1 MFKLNHKTNLFVV
14 FSLIL
19 FKVNSQTLI
28 IDPTAD
34 GGFEGSHGWT
44 ILNTTNVNKWIVGTA
59 AKSAGS
65 SGAYISNNN
74 SASAITNPQ
83 ASNSR
88 VYIYKDVI
96 VPNNA
101 NSISISFKYKNSGTD
116 APAPRC
122 MFALASAFPA
132 LPTDGSSYLVGAE
145 FATVL
150 NNASN
155 WVTYNNTS
163 PLSSD
168 RPITY
173 TSQTLIPGATYRI
186 IFEWG
191 ALCQTCKV
199 QTSPICSY
207 PSAANI
213 TGNFSITPGTTMTFG
228 ISSTGGANF
237 GYDWSVT
244 AGASISSGQ
253 GTNSVNVYFPSN
265 YTGGNIRCQLTCPT
279 PVFAN
284 SGTTG
289 GAIGIDEVSVSYV
302 GRPIITSFSPSSGAV
317 GSSVTIVGQN
327 FGATTSDNIVYL
339 GGMKCNITA
348 ASSSSITVSI
358 PPHSSV
364 GEFTVINKTLKL
376 NATSQKDFITTNSSL
391 SNINYA
397 AYAKASFDSIQ
408 TFTTVT
414 QPQSIN
420 QKFINADIDGDN
432 KIDIVTMS
440 NAGVPQVWRNTSTS
454 GVINSSSLTAS
465 SISSVSPTITS
476 ATVINAFDYNNDGL
490 IDIAATN
497 GISTQNGFVNI
508 NNSTSGTPSFKNFSS
523 LLSSSNHCRIGNAF
537 LPIDIN
543 NDGRTD
549 ILGTD
554 NSTGLTFS
562 LNNTNIDTFKAI
574 TGNASNTNSIN
585 QLLANGGQTGASGD
599 LNNDGMVDL
608 VIGGNGLLNILQ
620 NTTKKGAPVIRGFN
634 FKEIDSKTAGSL
646 TYNAVKIAD
655 LDGDGK
661 LDVIAGSSSSL
672 NLLVF
677 KNNTIDSSDIS
688 MSEVSNFATDFS
700 NSQISS
706 IALGDM
712 NGDGKVDILVGNS
725 TGNLGIGY
733 FENISSVGTIN
744 FAPFVRLVSSGYYHQ
759 VELADIDGDNKLD
772 IVASGGPSSTN
783 VSAVTVLS
791 IFRNRQGEAGVIG
804 SNQTICTGTIPAPFT
819 SLSAAT
825 LPSGTP
831 QYQWQS
837 STTANFTSPTTIS
850 GATSETYT
858 HPTALTTTTYF
869 RRRVNSSLSTGNF
882 FFSNPIMVAI
892 TASPSLPTSV
902 RPDTACGTNAV
913 TLRAVPSTGNT
924 VAWYAA
930 TSGGSPLA
938 LGDSFITPSLSAN
951 TIYYAG
957 SLTSNG
963 CLSASRTAVTAVI
976 FTTVPTVG
984 ATAASRCDA
993 GPLTLSGTV
1002 TNRGTLRWYNVA
1014 SGGTI
1019 LNTGLTYNI
1028 PNLTTTTTYFV
1039 EGNNCNG
1046 NTATRTAVTATVTPT
1061 PQILTTTPV
1070 SACRATN
1077 AIINATASS
1086 GNLSWFADSIT
1097 TSSSGSGASFTVGA
1111 ISATTR
1117 RFVSSSI
1124 TTGSITCTSPR
1135 VGVTATMVELPSP
1148 PANVNATLCGTGT
1161 ATLSATPPSGGFV
1174 EWYSASTGGTLLGS
1188 NSTYT
1193 TPVLSSNTTYFV
1205 RSINSFGC
1213 ASSTRTPDTVKYNG
1227 PNCSILI
1234 NTNALTNSTNN
1245 TIVAST
1251 ISNFTSY
1258 IWQRSTDGSN
1268 WVDITSNL
1276 DPGVT
1281 YSGFSG
1287 TTGTSSTMTISSAI
1301 SNMHGY
1307 QYRLKLTQGAGCE
1320 FLSNAA
1326 TFRVADLFGSC
1337 NNTTALAATYVQ
1349 TSGTSAPQYKNSCS
1363 VTMDYSSYPPTCD
1376 PNTYWWTFGNY
1387 NPSQAAISDGNGMS
1401 GVVLNSL
1408 AGKAFITLD
1417 LGSPKV
1423 INKVYLL
1430 PLQEYNSN
1438 NCCSLTVTKHM
1449 DCSDLWVSNDSVNWT
1464 TIYSCLDG
1472 GANPSAGGYYDGAY
1486 TSFSPVTARYVRL
1499 HKNWVSG
1506 NEGLAEFKVYPLDVN
1521 NAPYIRTLP
1530 PNMTVSRGSRL
1541 NIPVDVTTPGGG
1553 YTFQWKYT
1561 KVSNG
1566 VYANEANNTYISGV
1580 NTSTYNNDS
1589 FFNSKFGFYKLDVTS
1604 YNCSV
1609 SATSKV
1615 DSFTL
1620 VYYSSNAGSAALQT
1634 LSSWNTGVTGTGGVA
1649 PSDFGNGKI
1658 FVLANSA
1665 AQTYSNGTAWTN
1677 NGTLK
1682 LNKNILTIGNFDA
1695 YIDTVVDFTN
1705 SAYIR
1710 TNGTGV
1716 YRTEIFNSG
1725 TKTMPVGNTTYN
1737 PVIITN
1743 KTGSTDTFSVRIA
1756 DAVLSNGS
1764 SGTAMNNVVNRTWT
1778 ILKKNT
1784 NAAPLNSYGVDLT
1797 FKWLPNQVVGTVSY
1811 PVLFAYV
1818 AGTGWVQ
1825 QSAAS
1830 TSFSDSTITY
1840 SGYKGTLNN
1849 TMFML
1854 SNPAPTIT
1862 SFSPTFGG
1870 LGTVDTIF
1878 GTNLSNPTAVSY
1890 GGTPATSFYT
1900 NSGAL
1905 NFDGINDY
1913 VAIKDTSV
1921 IDLTTNYTLECWI
1934 KVDSFVNS
1942 AGIISK
1948 FNSASSNGYIL
1959 KLSQTSPFTGI
1970 YFDGMTSA
1978 NGILEKGNWYHIAA
1992 VKSGTT
1998 RTLYINGVVVPMTGT
2013 AITTVANTDSLVIGA
2028 DRLNNLFFN
2037 GTIDEVRLWSIANN
2051 QATIQA
2057 NMKTEVSSTN
2067 TNLIA
2072 YYTFN
2077 NLTSNVLVDQKTPSK
2092 NGNLLNLA
2100 LSGSKSN
2107 WVQGYFMPT
2116 RIIATLGS
2124 GATGAVS
2131 LTTLGGSSSLSTFT
2145 YFQAPKITYFTPTK
2159 TNQGKV
2165 VSIYGNNF
2173 NNATAVSFG
2182 GTAALSYT
2190 VVSNNQINATLRTG
2204 TTGFVKVT
2212 TPGGADSLVGFTF
2225 GIPYDSLSVL
2235 AGWNP
2240 SNTSSQ
2246 SYPMNANYTNSNIV
2260 TASAQNQSGL
2270 TAVNH
2275 ASNSWI
2281 NSNNSGT
2288 LDINTAPY
2296 LSYSII
2302 TNKSVKFDRFVLPGL
2317 KSTSSKLQ
2325 LRWDV
2330 DNYATSLGEFVQ
2342 NNNGNN
2348 TLTSEDLTGTLTQ
2361 PADTIMF
2368 RIYFYNGNN
2377 DTITMAG
2384 GTGYSTLDG
2393 TAPITYDAMYS
2404 AYVMGANKPIP
2415 SLSGFNNIIK
2425 NISDIPFTLG
2435 IPSSNS
2441 LGVFSFSLGDT
2452 SIASISGSRITLK
2465 NTGIS
2470 SITATQAE
2478 TSDYGSASVSSN
2490 LIVKTSPF
2498 LFFPNINKYTGSGVF
2513 DLYST
2518 RSSNGA
2524 FTYKSSNTASS
2535 TISGNTATPIA
2546 NGLSVFTLNQ
2556 DTSGVFNADSV
2567 KAVKTVSSLS
2577 LYNVS
2582 YRLNPLINK
2591 TLGDPSF
2598 NYTTGLSNNSNGT
2611 TSYYNS
2617 NPKIASMS
2625 SVMISLITPGVS
2637 ILSIGNLAGTY
2648 NAGSVSSVLVVS
2660 DPNKTNPII
2669 GTLPNYRKKV
2679 TDGAFKLSPP
2689 TSNSNGDFY
2698 YVSSNPSIAF
2708 VKGDSVFITGSG
2720 QCHLVAIQNASA
2732 NYNEGAV
2739 FDSLFVSPTITYNN
2753 QYTFTRAAAI
2763 SSIIPTLRP
2772 AELTTYRMFQTLPR
2786 GLSFATATGVIS
2798 GTPSV
2803 TSVNT
2808 RYYVIDSNS
2817 GGKDTVSFLMRIVDP
2832 APTAIAYT
2840 TPNVYTVGTSIT
2852 TLFPTFTGIVD
2863 KFTVSPSLPSGL
2875 TLDSITGEISGTPS
2889 AAKAQTTYVVTASNT
2904 GGSISCNVVITV
2916 NDQGI
2921 ASLQY
2926 PTPNILAKGVSC
2938 DTIRPSVS
2946 GGAVTLYTISPSLPS
2961 GLILDTLRGIIYG
2974 TPVAANPTLVS
2985 YIVTA
2990 MNNVGSLKD
2999 TFQILINDEKPTNLQ
3014 YTTPDTFYTCY
3025 AITPLT
3031 PTNQGGVA
3039 TSYSIS
3045 PSLPAGLTFNTSTGV
3060 ISGTPLNV
3068 DTALKDYEITALNFI
3083 GFSSK
3088 TIQIRILS
3096 GTPTITSNTS
3106 VTRCGSGSI
3115 TLNALATN
3123 GTIKWYSSANS
3134 NIPLDSGNSYTPNI
3148 NTTTTYYIEAT
3159 DFCGTGPR
3167 VSITASIIPL
3177 ATITGMDSIYIDNY
3191 HQLSVNKTKHSN
3203 TPWQSSN
3210 SSKITVDNNG
3220 KLFGNTLGLSTITFV
3235 DSLGCQQSKTIEVIE
3250 IQWTGNSSTDFN
3262 TGNNWSGRSVP
3273 DTIKSM
3279 KMSASASNDMK
3290 LTRHMR
3296 IGTIDFNGSNK
3307 KIDLHNYDLTIDT
3320 IVGYNANNHI
3330 KFSGSGK
3337 MKRSILSNRTF
3348 IFPVGNSSYNPI
3360 SIKNKTGVLDT
3371 FAINLIDSVFLNGIS
3386 GVSITNPHVKR
3397 TWNIS
3402 KNNANT
3408 GAGVDMIF
3416 NWNSGDIVGTL
3427 VAPTMNHHTGTHW
3440 EIPTSG
3446 TASVSGNSLTYSGYT
3461 GTFSP
3466 FAIGGSMTVALP
3478 IELIAFNAKCTNDFM
3493 QIQWTTAS
3501 EKNNK
3506 MFELYKSDNAIDWNL
3521 IHTTDGQG
3529 DKASETN
3536 YQFMDND
3543 KKPAYYRLKDI
3554 DFDGI
3559 ENWSQIIFADC
3570 KSNTSK
3576 TEVYPNPASDYI
3588 KVTTAIDE
3596 KTTLRIVSID
3606 GRILKTLPLVSEQT
3620 LVDIKTLVSGV
3631 YIVEIKNQ
3639 KSKTTFK
3646 INKI

>member
-1 MFKLNHKTNLFVV
+1 MLK
-14 FSLIL
+14 IL
-19 FKVNSQTLI
+19 FKTSLLVVVSFMFTTKMFSQSLI
-28 IDPTAD
+28 IDPAAD

-44 ILNTTNVNKWIVGTA
+44 ILNTTNVNKWIVGSTT
-59 AKSAGS
+59 KSAGS
-65 SGAYISNNN
+65 MGAYISNDN
-74 SASAITNPQ
+74 SANAITNPQ

-88 VYIYKDVI
+88 IYIYKDVV

-101 NSISISFKYKNSGTD
+101 NSITISFKYKNAGTD

-122 MFALASAFPA
+122 MFALANSFPP
-132 LPTDGSSYLVGAE
+132 LPTDGATYLVGAE

-155 WVTYNNTS
+155 WVTYNNTN

-168 RPITY
+168 RPVTY
-173 TSQTLIPGATYRI
+173 TSQTLIPGSTYRI

-191 ALCQTCKV
+191 ASCQTCKV
-199 QTSPICSY
+199 QTSPICVY
-207 PSAANI
+207 PDSGRL
-213 TGNFSITPGTTMTFG
+213 TGNFSITPGTTMSYTALTFG
-228 ISSTGGANF
+228 GSNF
-237 GYDWSVT
+237 GYTWSVT
-244 AGASISSGQ
+244 GGASISSGQ
-253 GTNSVNVYFPSN
+253 GTNTVNVFFPAN
-265 YTGGNIRCQLTCPT
+265 YTSGNIRCQLTCAT
-279 PVFAN
+279 PIYSN

-289 GAIGIDEVSVSYV
+289 GAIGIDEVSISYI

-317 GSSVTIVGQN
+317 GSTVTIFGQN
-327 FGATTSDNIVYL
+327 FGATASDNIVYL
-339 GGMKCNITA
+339 GGMKCNITS
-348 ASSSSITVSI
+348 ASSNSISVI
-358 PPHSSV
+358 VPPHSSI
-364 GEFTVINKTLKL
+364 GEFTVINKTLNL
-376 NATSQKDFITTNSSL
+376 NATSQKDFVTTNSSL
-391 SNINYA
+391 NNINYA

-408 TFTTVT
+408 TYTTVT
-414 QPQSIN
+414 QPQSVN
-420 QKFINADIDGDN
+420 QKFVCADIDGDN

-440 NAGVPQVWRNTSTS
+440 NAGVPQVWRNTATS

-465 SISSVSPTITS
+465 SISSVSPSITT
-476 ATVINAFDYNNDGL
+476 ATAINAFDYNNDGL

-508 NNSTSGTPSFKNFSS
+508 NNSTSGTPSFKNFTS
-523 LLSSSNHCRIGNAF
+523 LLSSSNHCRIGNTF

-549 ILGTD
+549 IFGTD

-562 LNNTNIDTFKAI
+562 FNNTNIDTFKAI
-574 TGNASNTNSIN
+574 TGNTSNTNSTN
-585 QLLANGGQTGASGD
+585 QFISNGGQASASGD
-599 LNNDGMVDL
+599 LNNDGMVDI
-608 VIGGNGLLNILQ
+608 VIGGNGLFNILQ
-620 NTTKKGAPVIRGFN
+620 NTTKKGAPIIRGFN
-634 FKEIDSKTAGSL
+634 FKEIDSKTTGSGS
-646 TYNAVKIAD
+646 TNAVKIAD

-661 LDVIAGSSSSL
+661 LDVIGGNSL
-672 NLLVF
+672 TSILYVC
-677 KNNTIDSSDIS
+677 KNNSIDSADIS
-688 MSEVSNFATDFS
+688 LSEALLFPTDFAS
-700 NSQISS
+700 NQPISS

-712 NGDGKVDILVGNS
+712 NGDGKLDIVVANNTFNQGF
-725 TGNLGIGY
+725 GY
-733 FENISSVGTIN
+733 FENTSSNGTIS
-744 FAPFVRLVSSGYYHQ
+744 FAPFIRLFSTGYFSQ
-759 VELADIDGDNKLD
+759 TELVDIDGDNKLD
-772 IVASGGPSSTN
+772 IVSSGGLTSNQT
-783 VSAVTVLS
+783 TIS

-804 SNQTICTGTIPAPFT
+804 SNQTICTSTIPAPFT
-819 SLSAAT
+819 SLSAAS

-837 STTANFTSPTTIS
+837 STTANFSSPTTIS
-850 GATSETYT
+850 GANSETYT

-882 FFSNPIMVAI
+882 FFSNPIMVTI
-892 TASPSLPTSV
+892 TASPSLPSSV
-902 RPDTACGTNAV
+902 RPDTACGANSV
-913 TLRAVPSTGNT
+913 ILRAVPSAGNS

-930 TSGGSPLA
+930 STGGSPLA
-938 LGDSFITPSLSAN
+938 LGDTFLTPSLSAN

-963 CLSASRTAVTAVI
+963 CPSTSRTAVTAVI
-976 FTTVPTVG
+976 FTTVPAVT

-1002 TNRGTLRWYNVA
+1002 NNRGTLRWYNLA
-1014 SGGTI
+1014 TGGTI

-1028 PNLTTTTTYFV
+1028 PNLTATTTYYV

-1046 NTATRTAVTATVTPT
+1046 NTATRTAVIATVVPT
-1061 PQILTTTPV
+1061 PQILTTTPA

-1077 AIINATASS
+1077 AVLSATASA
-1086 GNLSWFADSIT
+1086 GTLNWFLDSIST
-1097 TSSSGSGASFTVGA
+1097 SGSISYSTVNS

-1117 RFVSSSI
+1117 RFVISSI
-1124 TTGSITCTSPR
+1124 TASGSTCTSPR
-1135 VGVTATMVELPSP
+1135 VGVTATMVELPAAP
-1148 PANVNATLCGTGT
+1148 TNFNANLCGTGS
-1161 ATLSATPPSGGFV
+1161 ATLTATPPTGGFV

-1188 NSTYT
+1188 NTSYT
-1193 TPVLSSNTTYFV
+1193 TPILSSNTIYFV

-1227 PNCSILI
+1227 PTCSILI
-1234 NTNALTNSTNN
+1234 NTNAMTNSTNN

-1251 ISNFTSY
+1251 ISNYTSY

-1287 TTGTSSTMTISSAI
+1287 TTGTSSTLTISTAI
-1301 SNMHGY
+1301 PNMHSY
-1307 QYRLKLTQGAGCE
+1307 QYRLKLTQGTGCD
-1320 FLSNAA
+1320 FISNAA
-1326 TFRVADLFGSC
+1326 IYRVADLFGSC
-1337 NNTTALAATYVQ
+1337 TNTSPLAATYVQ
-1349 TSGTSAPQYKNSCS
+1349 TSGTSAPQFKNTCS
-1363 VTMDYSSYPPTCD
+1363 VTMDYSSYPPTCMND
-1376 PNTYWWTFGNY
+1376 YWWSYGNY
-1387 NPSQAAISDGNGMS
+1387 NPSQAAISDGNGMT
-1401 GVVLNSL
+1401 GIVLNSL

-1430 PLQEYNSN
+1430 PLQEHNSN
-1438 NCCSLTVTKHM
+1438 NCCSLTVTKYM
-1449 DCSDLWVSNDSVNWT
+1449 DCADLWVSNDSVNWT
-1464 TIYSCLDG
+1464 TIYYCLNG
-1472 GANPSAGGYYDGAY
+1472 GASPNSGGYYDGAY
-1486 TSFSPVTARYVRL
+1486 TSFSPVSARYVRL
-1499 HKNWVSG
+1499 QKNWSG
-1506 NEGLAEFKVYPLDVN
+1506 NEGLAEFRVYPLDVN
-1521 NAPYIRTLP
+1521 NAPYIRILP
-1530 PNMTVSRGSRL
+1530 PANMTVSRGSRL
-1541 NIPVDVTTPGGG
+1541 NIPVDVVTPGGG

-1682 LNKNILTIGNFDA
+1682 LNKNRLTIGNFDA

-1725 TKTMPVGNTTYN
+1725 TKTMPVGNTSYN
-1737 PVIITN
+1737 PIIITN
-1743 KTGSTDTFSVRIA
+1743 KTGTTDTFSVRVS
-1756 DAVLSNGS
+1756 DAVLTNGT

-1784 NAAPLNSYGVDLT
+1784 NTAPLSSYGVDLT

-1811 PVLFAYV
+1811 PVLFAYE

-1825 QSAAS
+1825 QTSASISS
-1830 TSFSDSTITY
+1830 TDSTVSY
-1840 SGYKGTLNN
+1840 LGYKGTLNN

-1862 SFSPTFGG
+1862 SFSPIFGG
-1870 LGTVDTIF
+1870 NGTVDTIF

-1890 GGTPATSFYT
+1890 GGTPVTSFYT

-1905 NFDGINDY
+1905 NFDGINNY

-1948 FNSASSNGYIL
+1948 FNTASSNGYIL

-1970 YFDGMTSA
+1970 YFDGMTTA

-1998 RTLYINGVVVPMTGT
+1998 RTLYINGVLVPMTGT

-2067 TNLIA
+2067 ANLIA

-2077 NLTSNVLVDQKTPSK
+2077 NLTSNILVDQKTPTK
-2092 NGNLLNLA
+2092 NGNLLNFT
-2100 LSGSKSN
+2100 LSGAKSN

-2116 RIIATLGS
+2116 RIIATLGT

-2131 LTTLGGSSSLSTFT
+2131 LTTLGGSSSMSTFT
-2145 YFQAPKITYFTPTK
+2145 YYQAPKITYFTPTK

-2173 NNATAVSFG
+2173 LNASSVSFG
-2182 GTAALSYT
+2182 GTTALSYT
-2190 VVSNNQINATLRTG
+2190 VVSNNQIDAILRNG
-2204 TTGFVKVT
+2204 TSGFVKVI
-2212 TPGGADSLVGFTF
+2212 TPGGVDSLAGFTY

-2240 SNTSSQ
+2240 TNTSTQ
-2246 SYPMNANYTNSNIV
+2246 TYPYSASFVKSNIV
-2260 TASAQNQSGL
+2260 TASENNQSGL
-2270 TAVNH
+2270 TAISD
-2275 ASNSWI
+2275 ASNKWI
-2281 NSNNSGT
+2281 NSNTNTS

-2296 LSYSII
+2296 LTYSIT
-2302 TNKSVKFDRFVLPGL
+2302 TNKNVKFDRFVLPGL
-2317 KSTSSKLQ
+2317 KATSSKLQ
-2325 LRWDV
+2325 LRWNV

-2348 TLTSEDLTGTLTQ
+2348 TLTSEDLTPTLTQ
-2361 PADTIMF
+2361 PAGTIIF
-2368 RIYFYNGNN
+2368 RVYFYNGNN

-2384 GTGYSTLDG
+2384 GTGNSTLDG
-2393 TAPITYDAMYS
+2393 TVPNTYDAIYS
-2404 AYVMGANKPIP
+2404 AYIMGANKPIP
-2415 SLSGFNNIIK
+2415 SLSGFNDIVK
-2425 NISDIPFTLG
+2425 NVTDIPFTVG

-2441 LGVFSFSLGDT
+2441 PGVFSFSLGDT
-2452 SIASISGSRITLK
+2452 SIASISGARITLK

-2470 SITATQAE
+2470 SILATQAE
-2478 TSDYGSASVSSN
+2478 TSDYGSASISSN
-2490 LIVKTSPF
+2490 LTVKTSPLF
-2498 LFFPNINKYTGSGVF
+2498 FFPNINKYAASGVF

-2518 RSSNGA
+2518 RSSNGT

-2535 TISGNTATPIA
+2535 TISGNTATPVA

-2567 KAVKTVSSLS
+2567 KAIMTVSSLS

-2598 NYTTGLSNNSNGT
+2598 NYTIGLSNNSNGT
-2611 TSYYNS
+2611 ISYYNS
-2617 NPKIASMS
+2617 NPKIANMS
-2625 SVMISLITPGVS
+2625 GVTVSLIAPGIS

-2660 DPNKTNPII
+2660 DPNKTNPTI

-2679 TDGAFKLSPP
+2679 TDSAFKLNPP

-2698 YVSSNPSIAF
+2698 YVSTNPSIAF

-2720 QCHLVAIQNASA
+2720 QCHIVAIQKATS
-2732 NYNEGAV
+2732 NYNDGAV

-2753 QYTFTRAAAI
+2753 QYTFTRGTTI
-2763 SSIIPTLRP
+2763 SSITPTLKP

-2798 GTPSV
+2798 GTPSA

-2817 GGKDTVSFLMRIVDP
+2817 GGKDTVSFLMKVVDP

-2840 TPNVYTVGTSIT
+2840 TPNVYTVGTTIT
-2852 TLFPTFTGIVD
+2852 TLFPTYTGIVD
-2863 KFTVSPSLPSGL
+2863 KFSVSPSLPSGL
-2875 TLDSITGEISGTPS
+2875 ILDSITGEISGTPS
-2889 AAKAQTTYVVTASNT
+2889 AAKAQTTYVVTATNT

-2946 GGAVTLYTISPSLPS
+2946 GGAVTNYSISPTLPS
-2961 GLILDTLRGIIYG
+2961 GLVLDTLKGIIYG
-2974 TPVAANPTLVS
+2974 TPIAANPTLVT

-2990 MNNVGSLKD
+2990 TNNVGSLKD

-3014 YTTPDTFYTCY
+3014 YTSPDTFYTCY
-3025 AITPLT
+3025 AITPLI
-3031 PTNQGGVA
+3031 PTNEGGVPS
-3039 TSYSIS
+3039 SYSIS

-3068 DTALKDYEITALNFI
+3068 DTALKDYEVTALNFI
-3083 GFSSK
+3083 GFSTK
-3088 TIQIRILS
+3088 IIQIRILS
-3096 GTPTITSNTS
+3096 GTPRIISSDT
-3106 VTRCGSGSI
+3106 VTRCGAGNI
-3115 TLNALATN
+3115 TLNATATN
-3123 GTIKWYSSANS
+3123 GTIKWYNNANS
-3134 NIPLDSGNSYTPNI
+3134 NSPLDSGNSFTANI
-3148 NTTTTYYIEAT
+3148 NNSTTYYIEAN

-3167 VSITASIIPL
+3167 VPIVANIVSLASITGYD
-3177 ATITGMDSIYIDNY
+3177 TIYIDNF
-3191 HQLSVNKTKHSN
+3191 HQLSVNKSKHSSS
-3203 TPWQSSN
+3203 PWQSSN
-3210 SSKITVDNNG
+3210 SSKVSVDNNG
-3220 KLFGNTLGLSTITFV
+3220 KLFGNALGTSSITFM
-3235 DSLGCQQSKTIEVIE
+3235 DSLGCQQTKTIEVIE
-3250 IQWTGNSSTDFN
+3250 IQWTGSSNTDFN

-3273 DTIKSM
+3273 DTIKSI
-3279 KMSASASNDMK
+3279 KISSSASNDMK
-3290 LTRHMR
+3290 LTRHMK
-3296 IGTIDFNGSNK
+3296 IGTLDFNGSNK
-3307 KIDLHNYDLTIDT
+3307 KIDLHNYDMTIDT
-3320 IVGYNANNHI
+3320 VVGYNANNYI
-3330 KFSGSGK
+3330 KSSGSGRV
-3337 MKRSILSNRTF
+3337 KRSILSNRTF
-3348 IFPVGNSSYNPI
+3348 TFPVGNGSYNPI
-3360 SIKNKTGVLDT
+3360 SIKNKTGSVDT
-3371 FAINLIDSVFLNGIS
+3371 FTINLVDSVYLNGTS
-3386 GVSITNPHVKR
+3386 GIAITNPHVKR
-3397 TWNIS
+3397 TWNIG

-3408 GAGVDMIF
+3408 GAGIDITF

-3427 VAPTMNHHTGTHW
+3427 VAPTMNHHTGSYW
-3440 EIPTSG
+3440 EIPNSG
-3446 TASVSGNSLTYSGYT
+3446 TATINGNSLTYTGYT
-3461 GTFSP
+3461 GSFSP
-3466 FAIGGSMTVALP
+3466 FAVGGSSTIGLP
-3478 IELIAFNAKCTNDFM
+3478 VELKEFDAVCNDDYINIA
-3493 QIQWTTAS
+3493 WTTAS
-3501 EKNNK
+3501 EKNNDR
-3506 MFELYKSDNAIDWNL
+3506 FELYKSIDAKSWTK
-3521 IHTTDGQG
+3521 IYTVKGQG
-3529 DKASETN
+3529 TKATDTKYE
-3536 YQFMDND
+3536 FND
-3543 KKPAYYRLKDI
+3543 TEKESKTSYYKLI
-3554 DFDGI
+3554 DFDLNGYAN
-3559 ENWSQIIFADC
+3559 ESPIIVSDC
-3570 KSNTSK
+3570 DFVPASIAVS
-3576 TEVYPNPASDYI
+3576 PNPAKDYI
-3588 KVTTAIDE
+3588 EISIPFEENSSYNIIDLNGKIMTSGSLLSR
-3596 KTTLRIVSID
+3596 KTRVNID
-3606 GRILKTLPLVSEQT
+3606 AFA
-3620 LVDIKTLVSGV
+3620 SGV
-3631 YIVEIKNQ
+3631 YIVEIVKPSEKRQ
-3639 KSKTTFK
+3639 LK
-3646 INKI
+3646 IIKQ